1 MAILP
6 EVKCRRC
13 GESFSALRSRCPNCG
28 TRRVSQSTRTP
39 STTPSTVQGTEASS
53 RAAANSRWQL
63 LFGLV
68 LVVAVILSV
77 VVMVSTGLTAQD
89 AASNPR
95 TSLTLPVASE
105 SAQLV
110 ESAPTPT
117 PTPTPS
123 VENVKVY
130 FYTNDLTDSDFT
142 MRLSQGEDGDIT
154 LRAQAYP
161 LTVENPTYKWTVD
174 TEGIIEITPNADGSE
189 CEIHQVGVLQTGV
202 VITIECYGVSC
213 TVRCHAF
220 E

>member
-1 MAILP
+1 M
-6 EVKCRRC
+6 
-13 GESFSALRSRCPNCG
+13 
-28 TRRVSQSTRTP
+28 
-39 STTPSTVQGTEASS
+39 
-53 RAAANSRWQL
+53 
-63 LFGLV
+63 
-68 LVVAVILSV
+68 
-77 VVMVSTGLTAQD
+77 
-89 AASNPR
+89 
-95 TSLTLPVASE
+95 PVASE

-110 ESAPTPT
+110 ESAPTPP

-142 MRLSQGEDGDIT
+142 MKLSQGEEGDIT

-161 LTVENPTYKWTVD
+161 LTVENPTYKWSVD
-174 TEGIIEITPNADGSE
+174 QEGIIEITPNADGSE
-189 CEIHQVGVLQTGV
+189 CKIHQVGVLQTGV

>member
-6 EVKCRRC
+6 QVKCRRC

-39 STTPSTVQGTEASS
+39 SPTPGTVQGTEANA
-53 RAAANSRWQL
+53 RATANSKWQL

-68 LVVAVILSV
+68 LVAAVILSV
-77 VVMVSTGLTAQD
+77 VVMVSTGLTNQD
-89 AASNPR
+89 IAANPR

-105 SAQLV
+105 STELI
-110 ESAPTPT
+110 ESAPTPP

-142 MRLSQGEDGDIT
+142 MRLSEGVDGDIT

-174 TEGIIEITPNADGSE
+174 QSGILELTPNADGSE
-189 CEIHQVGVLQTGV
+189 CKIHQVGVLVTGV
-202 VITIECYGVSC
+202 VITIECYGISC
-213 TVRCHAF
+213 TVRCHAR